1 MKLKLDH
8 FAWQVHS
15 PAVWTHTHPWSCMH
29 TIRQPTVCLASFK
42 PVASEAQ
49 SSTRLQFPPTLF
61 SPISL
66 TPNFSLLWSDYRH
79 VYPPCLH
86 LPLSISLSVSVS
98 LQVLVAFISFSET
111 MLLVYLSYKVSYS
124 RRTVGKP
131 SVMFPDCDVD
141 TCGMCEH
148 PCNSRLRWGAFALF
162 ASLCLQQCS
171 PVFQCCRLEKKP
183 PMLY

>member
-1 MKLKLDH
+1 MKLKADH
-8 FAWQVHS
+8 FAWQEHS
-15 PAVWTHTHPWSCMH
+15 PAVWLHTHPWSCMH

-49 SSTRLQFPPTLF
+49 SSTRPLFPPTLF

-86 LPLSISLSVSVS
+86 LPPLFLSLSVSAS

-124 RRTVGKP
+124 RRTVGKKP
-131 SVMFPDCDVD
+131 SCDVPRLWCWHVWHVWASMQF
-141 TCGMCEH
+141 TLEGGGICPLCI
-148 PCNSRLRWGAFALF
+148 PLSSAVWSRLKFFNAVG
-162 ASLCLQQCS
+162 
-171 PVFQCCRLEKKP
+171 
-183 PMLY
+183 